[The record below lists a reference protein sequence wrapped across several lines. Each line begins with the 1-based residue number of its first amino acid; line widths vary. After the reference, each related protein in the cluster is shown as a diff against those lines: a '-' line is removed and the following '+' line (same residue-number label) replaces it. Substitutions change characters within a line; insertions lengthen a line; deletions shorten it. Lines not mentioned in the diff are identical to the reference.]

1 MTGTEFTNNEFII
14 TVVFWAAV
22 VLLIV
27 GLCMVAVPQQVLRVG
42 QRLNRWIPTDD
53 FFRRLDTP
61 RYGERFF
68 YRHHI
73 LFGSF
78 IILGGAYTFYRFMFD
93 FNAGSYTLPVFTSSS
108 ANQWLTTSLAFMNIL
123 FSILVFIV
131 GVIIILRPSL
141 LKRIETGLNRWFVP
155 EESVKG
161 LDLQLGTP
169 DSLFSKRPR
178 VAGLIIMAGSLYIL
192 VNLWSML

>member
-1 MTGTEFTNNEFII
+1 MAGAELSNLAFII
-14 TVVFWAAV
+14 NLLFWAALV
-22 VLLIV
+22 ILCL
-27 GLCMVAVPQQVLRVG
+27 GLCMVIAPRQLMRLG
-42 QRLNRWIPTDD
+42 QKLNRWISTDE
-53 FFRRLDTP
+53 FFRKLDTP

-78 IILGGAYTFYRFMFD
+78 IILGGGYTFYRFMFD
-93 FNAGSYTLPVFTSSS
+93 FNAGGYALPVFASNS

-123 FSILVFIV
+123 FSILVFVV

-141 LKRIETGLNRWFVP
+141 LKRFEAGLNRWFVT
-155 EESVKG
+155 EDSVKK

-169 DSLFSKRPR
+169 DSLFSRRPR
-178 VAGLIIMAGSLYIL
+178 VTGLIIMAGSLYIL